1 MSGKPLVLGVCA
13 LLVSL
18 GAAGQVNTKVKPSQ
32 HTPFPTSKS
41 STTGLIFNRV
51 LKSTSISWGEPMVFE
66 AAGNADIDPGLDFT
80 CVGPTTCTLS
90 AEIKVQVTGV
100 GTQQGNEVALCGLV
114 DGQFMEE
121 PGSCPFLG
129 VALGVGNYQAFA
141 WTANM
146 SKVAPGKHTL
156 QSQIYSDLG
165 LELLE
170 YNITY
175 RLYKP

>member
-66 AAGNADIDPGLDFT
+66 AAGNADIDAVPLWRR
-80 CVGPTTCTLS
+80 
-90 AEIKVQVTGV
+90 VQ
-100 GTQQGNEVALCGLV
+100 
-114 DGQFMEE
+114 FR
-121 PGSCPFLG
+121 
-129 VALGVGNYQAFA
+129 
-141 WTANM
+141 
-146 SKVAPGKHTL
+146 SKHVPAAT
-156 QSQIYSDLG
+156 DV
-165 LELLE
+165 
-170 YNITY
+170 
-175 RLYKP
+175 

>member
-90 AEIKVQVTGV
+90 AEIKVQVAGVVSGQSRGTLRSGRWSVHGRTGILSV
-100 GTQQGNEVALCGLV
+100 SRRSERRRYLSRIRLDREYEQGCARK
-114 DGQFMEE
+114 
-121 PGSCPFLG
+121 
-129 VALGVGNYQAFA
+129 AH
-141 WTANM
+141 
-146 SKVAPGKHTL
+146 APIPNL
-156 QSQIYSDLG
+156 FQLRS
-165 LELLE
+165 
-170 YNITY
+170 
-175 RLYKP
+175 RFV